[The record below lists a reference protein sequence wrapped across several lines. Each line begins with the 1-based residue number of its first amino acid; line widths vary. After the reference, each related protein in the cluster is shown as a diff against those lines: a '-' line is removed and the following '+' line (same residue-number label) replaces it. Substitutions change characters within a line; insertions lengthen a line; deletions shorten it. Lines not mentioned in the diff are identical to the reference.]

1 MNKKNHKINQL
12 NDIVCLS
19 ECDVCAITE
28 TCLNDNISD
37 CELFSDEFTIYHK
50 DRSSTS
56 PGKRDGGVVL
66 AVKKNLKSCRKPE
79 LEPDKEIIFCEIEC
93 LKNKKNSFNF
103 SMIDIY

>member
-12 NDIVCLS
+12 NDIVSLS

-37 CELFSDEFTIYHK
+37 CELFSDEFTIYSK

-56 PGKRDGGVVL
+56 PGNRGGGVVL

-79 LEPDKEIIFCEIEC
+79 LEPG
-93 LKNKKNSFNF
+93 NNF
-103 SMIDIY
+103 LRNQMFIK